1 METNNMN
8 GQVNK
13 KRDIIIGDKTIKVQ
27 SKRITVENVQMGKV
41 KINDIWY
48 IFDLET
54 GKVMSQGNNW
64 TDCLN
69 KAKDIVRVYV
79 SNLNG

>member
-1 METNNMN
+1 MD

-13 KRDIIIGDKTIKVQ
+13 KREIIIGDKTIKVQ
-27 SKRITVENVQMGKV
+27 SKRITVENIKMGKV
-41 KINDIWY
+41 KIGNVWY
-48 IFDLET
+48 IFDLQT

-69 KAKDIVRVYV
+69 MIKVFINEHIK
-79 SNLNG
+79 GKM

>member
-1 METNNMN
+1 MD

-13 KRDIIIGDKTIKVQ
+13 KREIIIGDKTIKVQ
-27 SKRITVENVQMGKV
+27 SKRITVENIKMGEA
-41 KINDIWY
+41 KIGDVWF
-48 IFDLET
+48 IFDLQT

-69 KAKDIVRVYV
+69 MIKVFINEHIK
-79 SNLNG
+79 GKM